1 MEPLTDLNPRLKEG
15 TMLVNIAPLNLEE
28 PCDFIRL
35 NRIYVVIEI
44 NELTGTLTL
53 ADSLGNCLELHRN
66 YISSKHF
73 KIV

>member
-15 TMLVNIAPLNLEE
+15 TMLVNIAPLNLE
-28 PCDFIRL
+28 
-35 NRIYVVIEI
+35 
-44 NELTGTLTL
+44 ELTGTLTL